1 MTGAPGSGPAA
12 DALPGAI
19 EELLRTMVKALRAFQ
34 MYLPNNPMHQ
44 RAVQQ
49 VAAAFDAVWA
59 GTDQL
64 VLAVGEQE
72 LRWDDRVVYQQASR
86 ADSLAWLLYKDG
98 MRLLT
103 LWPGV
108 ERGEVVPFLETIGR
122 ARLLPPDA
130 GDDLRTLLWAQDFA
144 HIDCRFI
151 ESAADAI
158 SLLGG
163 PGFAPG
169 HVADPAAT
177 AQQVRGEAG
186 GAGDGEPAT
195 TGAGGPAAERLPGIV
210 DPDEFDSTLYF
221 LDPAEIDFI
230 AREVR
235 QEYARDVRD
244 AALAALF
251 DVVEAQDA
259 EAVRQEALE
268 VLDTLFPNLVSHG
281 EFKAAA
287 AALRDMRVVAQRGR
301 NLRPVERERLLAF
314 EARLSEPAILE
325 QLLDSIHT
333 SATTPSADDV
343 GELLR
348 ELGPS
353 ALETIVAWI
362 PRMPAGPVRLLLEDA
377 ADRLAAAHPAE
388 VLRLL
393 RSPGSAALTGVIGIC
408 QRRQLQGAVP
418 GLVDALQ
425 REDLAVRRAAVSAL
439 AVIGSPGAL
448 AALDRAL
455 EDADRG
461 VRIAAVRE
469 LGRRGHRGSLPRVEA
484 VVQGRV
490 DRELDLDERRAFF
503 EAYGLIAGP
512 AAVATLSALLTPRGL
527 FKRRESPDVRA
538 CAAFGL
544 GRVRTEEAR
553 RILETASADPDPKVR
568 NAVGRALKDA
578 GSPA

>member
-1 MTGAPGSGPAA
+1 MSGPPGTGPAA

-49 VAAAFDAVWA
+49 VAAAFGPVWA
-59 GTDQL
+59 GTEEL
-64 VLAVGEQE
+64 VLAVGEQD
-72 LRWDDRVVYQQASR
+72 LRWEDRVVYQQANR
-86 ADSLAWLLYKDG
+86 AESLAWLLYKDG

-103 LWPGV
+103 LQPGA
-108 ERGEVVPFLETIGR
+108 ERGEVIAFLETVGR
-122 ARLLPPDA
+122 ARLLPPEA

-144 HIDCRFI
+144 HIDCRFL
-151 ESAADAI
+151 EGLVDTAG
-158 SLLGG
+158 LLGG
-163 PGFAPG
+163 TGFAPG
-169 HVADPAAT
+169 HAAEPTAT
-177 AQQVRGEAG
+177 AQQVRAEAG
-186 GAGDGEPAT
+186 GAGAEDEAAA
-195 TGAGGPAAERLPGIV
+195 GAGAAERRPGIV

-221 LDPAEIDFI
+221 LDPAEIDLI

-235 QEYARDVRD
+235 HEYARDVRG

-251 DVVEAQDA
+251 DVLELQDA
-259 EAVRQEALE
+259 APARAEALD
-268 VLDTLFPNLVSHG
+268 VLDTLFPNLLSHG
-281 EFKAAA
+281 EFRAAA
-287 AALRDMRVVAQRGR
+287 AALRDMRVVAERGR
-301 NLRPVERERLLAF
+301 NLRPGERERLTAF

-333 SATTPSADDV
+333 SATAPSADDV

-348 ELGPS
+348 ELGPT

-362 PRMPAGPVRLLLEDA
+362 PRMPAGPVRMLLEDA

-393 RSPGSAALTGVIGIC
+393 RSPGTVALTGVIGIC
-408 QRRQLQGAVP
+408 ERRQLQGAVP
-418 GLVDALQ
+418 GLVEALQ
-425 REDLAVRRAAVSAL
+425 RDDVAVRRAAVSAL

-469 LGRRGHRGSLPRVEA
+469 LGRRGHRGGLARVEA

-490 DRELDLDERRAFF
+490 DRDLDLDERRAFF

-512 AAVATLSALLTPRGL
+512 GAVATLSALLMPRGL

-544 GRVRTEEAR
+544 GRVRTDEAR
-553 RILETASADPDPKVR
+553 RALEGATADPDPKVR

-578 GSPA
+578 GPPA